1 MLPFWYFEND
11 LATGA
16 KHGFCP
22 QIWCFIVFLGF
33 SSEDEFFRIQLHNG
47 DLRKGMIIML
57 LIAIV
62 IFILF
67 WQDTLV

>member
-1 MLPFWYFEND
+1 VLPFWYFEND

-33 SSEDEFFRIQLHNG
+33 SSEDEFFRIQVHGG
-47 DLRKGMIIML
+47 DLRKGLIIML
-57 LIAIV
+57 LMLLSSF
-62 IFILF
+62 FILF
-67 WQDTLV
+67 